1 MNHIVKILS
10 ATILSCIMASVWA
23 DISSGLVAHYS
34 LDGDA
39 NDQVGQYH
47 GSVHNAIEVED
58 RFENPNGAFYFD
70 GQSYISVEDIEA
82 FEETS
87 SISAAF
93 WISPELYD
101 NYLNVFGIGD
111 INTKSKNST
120 FRAEIQ
126 ENGFY
131 GFFGNTSD
139 SIRVIGQTMVPV
151 DEWTFIALT
160 YDNSTEQSKLYVNGN
175 LYNVLEDST
184 IRLTSPTQLTIGIGF
199 RADEEHFYQGKLDD
213 FRLYNRALS
222 KADVQELYKKCSVE
236 GTCPIKPAP
245 YEAQID
251 YYRDENSDE
260 IWVDP
265 PAWRSR
271 WRIKGVLPDN
281 ISEYGLRSL
290 YLARYACGDT
300 EIRTWMPFNLIEA
313 AYYCTNKE
321 DRQTV
326 SDHLQGMVYQLQE
339 ELGNNK
345 NSENEDDND
354 SEDSDDE
361 GSDDGTDSDDK
372 DSKDGTDSDDN
383 KKSDDDED
391 SQDGEDTKDSKA
403 EIPVFENP
411 FTSKRPN

>member
-10 ATILSCIMASVWA
+10 ATILSCIMASAWA

-87 SISAAF
+87 SISVTF
-93 WISPELYD
+93 WVSPDAYD
-101 NYLNVFGIGD
+101 DYLNVFGIGD
-111 INTKSKNST
+111 IDTNSEDST

-131 GFFGNTSD
+131 GFFGGTSKK
-139 SIRVIGQTMVPV
+139 IRVTGQTMVPV
-151 DEWTFIALT
+151 DEWSFIALT
-160 YDNSTEQSKLYVNGN
+160 HDNSTEQSRLYVNGN
-175 LYNVLEDST
+175 LYNVLEDSR
-184 IRLTSPTQLTIGIGF
+184 IKFSSPTQLTIGVGF
-199 RADEEHFYQGKLDD
+199 RVDDEHFFQGKIDD
-213 FRLYNRALS
+213 VRLYNRALS

-236 GTCPIKPAP
+236 GTCPIEPASH
-245 YEAQID
+245 EAQID

-271 WRIKGVLPDN
+271 WRIKGLLPDN

-345 NSENEDDND
+345 NSENED
-354 SEDSDDE
+354 SDDE
-361 GSDDGTDSDDK
+361 GSDDGTDSDDNQK
-372 DSKDGTDSDDN
+372 SDDGDDSDDN
-383 KKSDDDED
+383 QKSDDGDD
-391 SQDGEDTKDSKA
+391 SDDNQKSDDGEEKTG
-403 EIPVFENP
+403 I
-411 FTSKRPN
+411 FTSEDFFTQLNNK